1 MINDDLALRD
11 LSEVADAIAAGRIT
25 SVQATEAC
33 LARIAVWQP
42 RTNAFL
48 RLHKEKALEQARAMD
63 EELAAGKRRG
73 PLHGVPMAHKDMY
86 YRAGEISTGGSAI
99 RRNWVAPVTSTVLQK
114 LDAAGVVELGFLNMA
129 EFAAGPTGH
138 NVHHGHCR
146 NPWDDKRVTGGSSS
160 GSGASVAARMV
171 YGALGSDTGGSIRLP
186 ASACGVVGMKATY
199 GRVSRAGAVA
209 RSWTLDH
216 VGPLTRTVR
225 DNARMLAVVAG
236 HDPDDST
243 TSEKPVP
250 DYEALLDGGV
260 RGLKIGFALP
270 DALAPVDPQ
279 IGAAV
284 QAAADALGKLGAAIT
299 PATMPDFTAL
309 YRAAEVIVKCEAA
322 AMHRPW
328 MEADAPYANQV
339 RTRMEAGF
347 FIPATQYIDAL
358 RLRAHFVR
366 EFLAHGD
373 GRRRCGHAAGHPLP
387 RADHRGNGRRG
398 LGWSGDAQHGGAL
411 HRPHAALQHARPAGA
426 VGALRLRQQRR
437 TDRPAADRPAVR
449 RGPALSDRSR
459 LSGRD
464 RSSSEGAGLA
474 KRASAACSWR
484 SRAQEP

>member
-33 LARIAVWQP
+33 LARIEEWQP

-48 RLHKEKALEQARAMD
+48 GLYRCKALAQARVLD
-63 EELAAGKRRG
+63 QELAAGKRRG

-86 YRAGEISTGGSAI
+86 YRAGELSTGGSEI
-99 RRNWVAPVTSTVLQK
+99 RRNWAAPVTSTVLQK

-146 NPWDDKRVTGGSSS
+146 NPWDGTRVTGGSSS

-199 GRVSRAGAVA
+199 GRVSRAGALA

-225 DNARMLAVVAG
+225 DNARMLAAVAG

-250 DYEALLDGGV
+250 DYEALLEGGV
-260 RGLKIGFALP
+260 KGLRLGLSLPEALV
-270 DALAPVDPQ
+270 PVDPQ
-279 IGAAV
+279 VGAAV
-284 QAAADALGKLGAAIT
+284 QAAADALGRLGATIA
-299 PATMPDFTAL
+299 AAKMPDFTAL

-328 MEADAPYANQV
+328 MEANAPYANQV

-366 EFLAHGD
+366 EFLAIALENVD
-373 GRRRCGHAAGHPLP
+373 AVLLP
-387 RADHRGNGRRG
+387 AIPFPIPTIEETDVEASGGPATLSMVARFTG
-398 LGWSGDAQHGGAL
+398 LT
-411 HRPHAALQHARPAGA
+411 RPFNTLGI
-426 VGALRLRQQRR
+426 
-437 TDRPAADRPAVR
+437 
-449 RGPALSDRSR
+449 PALSLPCGFDT
-459 LSGRD
+459 SGLPIGLQIVGRPFD
-464 RSSSEGAGLA
+464 EATLYRIGHAYQGATDHHRKVPA
-474 KRASAACSWR
+474 
-484 SRAQEP
+484 

>member
-1 MINDDLALRD
+1 MSPAIRNDDLALED
-11 LSEVADAIAAGRIT
+11 LTAIADAIAEGRIT
-25 SVQATEAC
+25 SVEATEAC
-33 LARIAVWQP
+33 LARIETWQP

-48 RLHKEKALEQARAMD
+48 RIYREKALAQAKAMD
-63 EELAAGKRRG
+63 AELAAGRSRG

-86 YRAGEISTGGSAI
+86 YRKGEVSTGGSAI
-99 RRNWVAPVTSTVLQK
+99 RRDWTAPATATVLGK

-146 NPWDDKRVTGGSSS
+146 NPWDQTRVTGGSSS

-186 ASACGVVGMKATY
+186 AAACGVDGMKATY

-209 RSWTLDH
+209 RSWSLDH

-225 DNARMLAVVAG
+225 DNARMLGVIAG

-260 RGLKIGFALP
+260 AGLRIGLALP
-270 DALAPVDPQ
+270 REGLAPLDAK
-279 IGAAV
+279 IGAAI
-284 QAAADALGKLGAAIT
+284 QAAADALGRLGAKVST
-299 PATMPDFTAL
+299 VTLPDFTAL
-309 YRAAEVIVKCEAA
+309 YRAAEVMVKCEAA

-328 MEADAPYANQV
+328 MEKTPELYANQV

-358 RLRAHFVR
+358 RLRAHFVK
-366 EFLAHGD
+366 EFLSTAMED
-373 GRRRCGHAAGHPLP
+373 VDAVLLPAIPFPLP
-387 RADHRGNGRRG
+387 TIEETDTETK
-398 LGWSGDAQHGGAL
+398 GG
-411 HRPHAALQHARPAGA
+411 
-426 VGALRLRQQRR
+426 
-437 TDRPAADRPAVR
+437 PAVLKMVAGFTGLTR
-449 RGPALSDRSR
+449 PFNTLGIPALSVPCGFDVNGAPIGMQ
-459 LSGRD
+459 LVGRPFD
-464 RSSSEGAGLA
+464 EAMLYRIGHAYQGATDFHT
-474 KRASAACSWR
+474 RVP
-484 SRAQEP
+484 Q

>member
-1 MINDDLALRD
+1 MRNDDLALED
-11 LSEVADAIAAGRIT
+11 LTAIADAIAARRIT
-25 SVQATEAC
+25 SVEATEAC
-33 LARIAVWQP
+33 LARIEAWQP

-48 RLHKEKALEQARAMD
+48 RVYREKALAQAKAMD
-63 EELAAGKRRG
+63 AELAAGRSRG

-86 YRAGEISTGGSAI
+86 YRKGELSTGGSAI
-99 RRNWVAPVTSTVLQK
+99 RRDWTAPVTATVLGK

-146 NPWDDKRVTGGSSS
+146 NPWDASRVTGGSSS

-186 ASACGVVGMKATY
+186 AAACGVVGMKATY

-209 RSWTLDH
+209 RSWSLDH

-225 DNARMLAVVAG
+225 DNARMLSVIAG

-260 RGLKIGFALP
+260 AGLRIGLALP
-270 DALAPVDPQ
+270 KEGLAPLDPQ

-284 QAAADALGKLGAAIT
+284 QAAADALGRLGAKVSAVT
-299 PATMPDFTAL
+299 LPDFTAL
-309 YRAAEVIVKCEAA
+309 YRAAEVMVKCEAA

-328 MEADAPYANQV
+328 MEKTPELYANQV

-358 RLRAHFVR
+358 RLRAHFVA
-366 EFLAHGD
+366 EFLSTAMD
-373 GRRRCGHAAGHPLP
+373 GVDAVLLPAIPFPLP
-387 RADHRGNGRRG
+387 TIEETDTETK
-398 LGWSGDAQHGGAL
+398 GG
-411 HRPHAALQHARPAGA
+411 
-426 VGALRLRQQRR
+426 
-437 TDRPAADRPAVR
+437 PAVLKMVAGFTGLTR
-449 RGPALSDRSR
+449 PFNTLGIPALSVPCGFDSNGAPIG
-459 LSGRD
+459 LQLVGRPFD
-464 RSSSEGAGLA
+464 EAMLYRIGHSYQGATDFH
-474 KRASAACSWR
+474 KRVP
-484 SRAQEP
+484 Q

>member
-1 MINDDLALRD
+1 MRPAIRNDDLALED
-11 LSEVADAIAAGRIT
+11 LTAIADAIAARRIS
-25 SVQATEAC
+25 SVEATEAC
-33 LARIAVWQP
+33 LARIEAWQP

-48 RLHKEKALEQARAMD
+48 RVYREKALAQAKAMD
-63 EELAAGKRRG
+63 AELAAGRSRG

-86 YRAGEISTGGSAI
+86 YRQGELSTGGSAI
-99 RRNWVAPVTSTVLQK
+99 RRDWTAPVTATVLGK

-146 NPWDDKRVTGGSSS
+146 NPWDASRVTGGSSS

-186 ASACGVVGMKATY
+186 AAACGVVGMKATY

-209 RSWTLDH
+209 RSWSLDH

-225 DNARMLAVVAG
+225 DNARMLGVIAG

-260 RGLKIGFALP
+260 AGLHIGLALP
-270 DALAPVDPQ
+270 KEGLAPLDPQ
-279 IGAAV
+279 IGTAI
-284 QAAADALGKLGAAIT
+284 QAAADSLGRLGAKIST
-299 PATMPDFTAL
+299 VTLPDFTAL
-309 YRAAEVIVKCEAA
+309 YRAAEVMVKCEAA

-328 MEADAPYANQV
+328 MEKTPELYANQV

-358 RLRAHFVR
+358 RLRAHFVA
-366 EFLAHGD
+366 EFLSTAMD
-373 GRRRCGHAAGHPLP
+373 GVDAVLLPAIPFPLP
-387 RADHRGNGRRG
+387 TIEETDTETK
-398 LGWSGDAQHGGAL
+398 GG
-411 HRPHAALQHARPAGA
+411 
-426 VGALRLRQQRR
+426 
-437 TDRPAADRPAVR
+437 PAVLKMVAGFTGLTR
-449 RGPALSDRSR
+449 PFNTLGIPALSVPCGFDSNGAPIG
-459 LSGRD
+459 LQLVGRPFD
-464 RSSSEGAGLA
+464 EAMLYRIGHAYQGATGHHL
-474 KRASAACSWR
+474 KV
-484 SRAQEP
+484 PV

>member
-1 MINDDLALRD
+1 MNDDPALRD
-11 LSEVADAIAAGRIT
+11 LSDIADAIATGRLT

-33 LARIAVWQP
+33 LARIEIWQP

-48 RLHKEKALEQARAMD
+48 RLYKEKAMEQARAMD
-63 EELAAGKRRG
+63 RELAAGMRRG

-86 YRAGEISTGGSAI
+86 YRKGERSTGGSAI
-99 RRNWVAPVTSTVLQK
+99 RRDWTAPVTATVLQK

-146 NPWDDKRVTGGSSS
+146 NPWDSARVTGGSSS

-209 RSWTLDH
+209 RSWSLDH

-225 DNARMLAVVAG
+225 DNARMLGILAG

-243 TSEKPVP
+243 SSDKPVP
-250 DYEALLDGGV
+250 DYEALLEGGAS
-260 RGLKIGFALP
+260 GLRIGLALP
-270 DALAPVDPQ
+270 GDGPAALDGQV
-279 IGAAV
+279 GGAV
-284 QAAADALGKLGAAIT
+284 QAAADTLGKLGAKVTTAKL
-299 PATMPDFTAL
+299 PDFTAL

-322 AMHRPW
+322 AIHRPW
-328 MEADAPYANQV
+328 MEKTPELYANQV

-366 EFLAHGD
+366 EFLATAMD
-373 GRRRCGHAAGHPLP
+373 GVDAVLLP
-387 RADHRGNGRRG
+387 AIPFPIPTIEETDTETK
-398 LGWSGDAQHGGAL
+398 GG
-411 HRPHAALQHARPAGA
+411 
-426 VGALRLRQQRR
+426 
-437 TDRPAADRPAVR
+437 PAVLKMVAGFTGLTR
-449 RGPALSDRSR
+449 PFNTLGIPALSVPCGFDTKGVPIG
-459 LSGRD
+459 LQLVGRPFD
-464 RSSSEGAGLA
+464 EALLYRIGHAYQVATDHHL
-474 KRASAACSWR
+474 KV
-484 SRAQEP
+484 PV

>member
-1 MINDDLALRD
+1 MSPAIRNDDLALED
-11 LSEVADAIAAGRIT
+11 LTAIADAIAEGRIT
-25 SVQATEAC
+25 SVEATEAC
-33 LARIAVWQP
+33 LARIEAWQP

-48 RLHKEKALEQARAMD
+48 RIYREKALAQAKAMD
-63 EELAAGKRRG
+63 AELAAGRSRG

-86 YRAGEISTGGSAI
+86 YRKGEVSTGGSAI
-99 RRNWVAPVTSTVLQK
+99 RRDWTAPATATVLGK

-146 NPWDDKRVTGGSSS
+146 NPWDQTRVTGGSSS

-186 ASACGVVGMKATY
+186 AAACGVVGMKATY

-209 RSWTLDH
+209 RSWSLDH

-225 DNARMLAVVAG
+225 DNARVLSVIAG

-260 RGLKIGFALP
+260 AGLRIGLALP
-270 DALAPVDPQ
+270 KEGLAPLDAK
-279 IGAAV
+279 IGAAI
-284 QAAADALGKLGAAIT
+284 QAAADALGRLGAKVST
-299 PATMPDFTAL
+299 VTLPDFTAL
-309 YRAAEVIVKCEAA
+309 YRAAEVMVKCEAA

-328 MEADAPYANQV
+328 MEKTPELYANQV

-358 RLRAHFVR
+358 RLRAHFVA
-366 EFLAHGD
+366 EFLSTAMD
-373 GRRRCGHAAGHPLP
+373 GVDAVLLPAIPFPLP
-387 RADHRGNGRRG
+387 TIEETDTETK
-398 LGWSGDAQHGGAL
+398 GG
-411 HRPHAALQHARPAGA
+411 
-426 VGALRLRQQRR
+426 
-437 TDRPAADRPAVR
+437 PAVLKMVAGFTGLTR
-449 RGPALSDRSR
+449 PFNTLGIPALSVPCGFDVNGAPIGMQ
-459 LSGRD
+459 LVGRPFD
-464 RSSSEGAGLA
+464 EAMLYRIGHAYQGATDFH
-474 KRASAACSWR
+474 KRVP
-484 SRAQEP
+484 Q

>member
-1 MINDDLALRD
+1 MSPAIRNDDLALED
-11 LSEVADAIAAGRIT
+11 LTAIADAIAEGRIT
-25 SVQATEAC
+25 SVEATEAC
-33 LARIAVWQP
+33 LARIETWQP

-48 RLHKEKALEQARAMD
+48 RVYREKALAQAKAMD
-63 EELAAGKRRG
+63 AELAAGRSRG

-86 YRAGEISTGGSAI
+86 YRKGEVSTGGSAI
-99 RRNWVAPVTSTVLQK
+99 RRDWTAPATATVLGK

-146 NPWDDKRVTGGSSS
+146 NPWDQTRVTGGSSS

-186 ASACGVVGMKATY
+186 AAACGVVGMKATY

-209 RSWTLDH
+209 RSWSLDH

-225 DNARMLAVVAG
+225 DNARMLGVIAG

-260 RGLKIGFALP
+260 AGLRIGLALP
-270 DALAPVDPQ
+270 REGLAPLDAK
-279 IGAAV
+279 IGAAI
-284 QAAADALGKLGAAIT
+284 QAAADALGRLGAKVST
-299 PATMPDFTAL
+299 VTLPDFTAL
-309 YRAAEVIVKCEAA
+309 YRAAEVMVKCEAA

-328 MEADAPYANQV
+328 MEKTPELYANQV

-358 RLRAHFVR
+358 RLRAHFVK
-366 EFLAHGD
+366 EFLSTAMED
-373 GRRRCGHAAGHPLP
+373 VDAVLLPAIPFPLP
-387 RADHRGNGRRG
+387 TIEETDTETK
-398 LGWSGDAQHGGAL
+398 GG
-411 HRPHAALQHARPAGA
+411 
-426 VGALRLRQQRR
+426 
-437 TDRPAADRPAVR
+437 PAVLKMVAGFTGLTR
-449 RGPALSDRSR
+449 PFNTLGIPALSVPCGFDVNGAPIGMQ
-459 LSGRD
+459 LVGRPFD
-464 RSSSEGAGLA
+464 EAMLYRIGHAYQGATDFHT
-474 KRASAACSWR
+474 RVP
-484 SRAQEP
+484 Q